1 MGFAAFSKPAGAVR
15 DEGYVPFSRAGGH
28 DPDPECSP
36 LPWIPVSAQ
45 GESAM
50 GDRDHAMQARKRSGA
65 ADRRPNAAG
74 IIENW
79 ADRRRDR
86 SGNHLYILICGF
98 ALMKRI
104 ATAFLLALLIISA
117 SLRLLVA
124 QDNTVQ
130 QSIEYRA
137 LRYAIPL
144 LPASKV
150 AVDRVGELR
159 VLNVFGKG
167 HHITVQGPGPIGP
180 WKDDP
185 RNVWNNGIP
194 WQDITAPWG
203 GPLHSR
209 YMPKTDDTR
218 RNNPYGDDGNSAS
231 IAWIWTYPRYVITV
245 SCWWEGDVR
254 QDVRPIAEAIHR
266 GFVEDGLAGESGNS
280 RAPNKEGVPDTEGTP
295 WKLVVGL
302 GAGAALAIGALAKA
316 MAAKA
321 AAAKTIA
328 ATAARKSAGNN
339 EKKEDPDR
347 AVGYILQLSTNQLT
361 LKTGAPAALAVTVWA
376 AKADGSHSL
385 AADAQIQ
392 LTPSINLV
400 GLRIEPSS
408 GTGRLQSTILW
419 GGGRAPSPSMTLM
432 VTATAGGG
440 TYSGSVSLALEI
452 AQIVYEF
459 EGGKSAIR
467 PDGKDSTVLKAKVVQ
482 DGAGTVNNEA
492 TAAVEFAKSNEWLD
506 TSDSVMWG
514 ATWKAITVQALD
526 PAGPDSRRQPP
537 SPVSI
542 TIRARCGETD
552 LSSSAP
558 VELLLKPELDV
569 DLRPDT
575 ITLIQ
580 GDATPVRF
588 HAIIANPGTE
598 KWDWKIALEKD
609 DFCTVGFKEPGTPGV
624 IDVTVTPPATSPDG
638 TSGAQVLTKMHIFAE
653 QSGVEPLERILPV
666 VLAREGLI
674 VRPRGR
680 DGEGRYVLRC
690 DMETRKE
697 IDFIVYVKDQNG
709 RLIASPEFVRKL
721 WFEDNCQEQQMRNLL
736 SVAKPEIKPDKPT
749 EEKGYTWTA
758 RSQDYVPGETGEEYN
773 IPMTVRVIGK
783 EDKPEFSSE
792 FVLALK
798 VMEPDIGSDDW
809 RKELEGC
816 YRAIR
821 FVPEPAKSK
830 LAEAIQKHAQTL
842 GHEGL
847 KLFRKKIWRIA
858 QDLILAEG
866 AEGYKDE
873 DKWAGRC
880 LFLAENIKWG
890 TDLVFT
896 AASSVA
902 FGPVGAIGAPM
913 LKSLIE
919 KILVVASE
927 RGFGEVDDWFW
938 ECVTDLEQ
946 TLDWASVMKQ
956 GALVAGGMITDPAV
970 LEKILGNSPKQK
982 AAAWGIYVGFQ
993 FASNMARGMSM
1004 CDAIKQT
1011 MRTVRDRLVVQFLI
1025 GRMNWAYKTPQAI
1038 KDAAARMTG
1047 NPPRMTEAD
1056 MIAIQSD
1063 PQLLRSLKT
1072 APANIQQGFLKTYR
1086 DTLITPHD
1094 AQLVAHVR
1102 TLPEYQGRIVRVETF
1117 STPGKSGSG
1126 VGADRD
1132 FRVTMQNPDGTWQ
1145 EVPSE
1150 LWKEGSNRIVNK
1162 LSGGRSLQQLNWRA
1176 TDRFDIEASPD
1187 YATQNG
1193 QISNITRVIRGKATL
1208 KDPKQFGNMW
1218 QQKMS
1223 GVEPGHNVPPLENV
1237 AQAQKACNTLSLVRS
1252 GYRQQ
1257 GYNVGNLTPQMQ
1269 KGMQIVQGANVTA
1282 TGDYNSVNQA
1292 LQNAG
1297 FKGGF
1302 SDFAN
1307 KVAGQFQALGMARKA

>member
-1 MGFAAFSKPAGAVR
+1 MGFAAFSKPAGAIR
-15 DEGYVPFSRAGGH
+15 DEGYVPFSATGGH
-28 DPDPECSP
+28 DPDPACS
-36 LPWIPVSAQ
+36 LLRGIPVSTQ
-45 GESAM
+45 GKRAM
-50 GDRDHAMQARKRSGA
+50 SDRDHPAHMHMRRIPARPILAALMLLAMATLAAAQVVRQHGNPATAALDPKLIGVLKKAATHVLREVRPLEWDPQDAARIADYGLTGRASGKHVFSLEHGSPYA
-65 ADRRPNAAG
+65 RPN
-74 IIENW
+74 NW
-79 ADRRRDR
+79 GNETISVELAPQDQVICPPQPEQLPAPGLLTTDR
-86 SGNHLYILICGF
+86 
-98 ALMKRI
+98 
-104 ATAFLLALLIISA
+104 
-117 SLRLLVA
+117 LVNPPGVPLPGK
-124 QDNTVQ
+124 QHERT
-130 QSIEYRA
+130 SIELVYAKYVVRIFYDIYFAPPGATEERA
-137 LRYAIPL
+137 LRLARVVHDGMVAEGIGKPCTGAA
-144 LPASKV
+144 PSTSGAPSK
-150 AVDRVGELR
+150 
-159 VLNVFGKG
+159 
-167 HHITVQGPGPIGP
+167 
-180 WKDDP
+180 
-185 RNVWNNGIP
+185 
-194 WQDITAPWG
+194 
-203 GPLHSR
+203 
-209 YMPKTDDTR
+209 
-218 RNNPYGDDGNSAS
+218 DG
-231 IAWIWTYPRYVITV
+231 V
-245 SCWWEGDVR
+245 
-254 QDVRPIAEAIHR
+254 
-266 GFVEDGLAGESGNS
+266 
-280 RAPNKEGVPDTEGTP
+280 PNKEGLP
-295 WKLVVGL
+295 WQTVVGL
-302 GAGAALAIGALAKA
+302 GAAAVLAIGALAKV

-321 AAAKTIA
+321 AAAKALA
-328 ATAARKSAGNN
+328 AKAADNKV
-339 EKKEDPDR
+339 EKEEPNR

-376 AKADGSHSL
+376 VQPDGSHSL

-392 LTPSINLV
+392 LTPSINLA

-408 GTGRLQSTILW
+408 GAGRLQSTIWW
-419 GGGRAPSPSMTLM
+419 GGGSAPSPSMALM
-432 VTATAGGG
+432 VTAAAGGG
-440 TYSGSVSLALEI
+440 SYSGSVYLTLEM

-467 PDGKDSTVLKAKVVQ
+467 PDGKDSTVLKARVVQ

-492 TAAVEFAKSNEWLD
+492 TATVKFVTSNEWLD
-506 TSDSVMWG
+506 TSDAVMWG
-514 ATWKAITVQALD
+514 TWKAITVQALN
-526 PAGPDSRRQPP
+526 PEGADSQRQPP
-537 SPVSI
+537 SPVALTI
-542 TIRARCGETD
+542 TARCGETD

-575 ITLIQ
+575 ITIIQ
-580 GDATPVRF
+580 GDATPVKF
-588 HAIIANPGTE
+588 HAIIANPGME
-598 KWDWKIALEKD
+598 KWNWKIALEKD
-609 DFCTVGFKEPGTPGV
+609 DFCTVGFKEPGMPGV
-624 IDVTVTPPATSPDG
+624 IDVTVIPPATSPDG

-666 VLAREGLI
+666 VLAREGLT

-690 DMETRKE
+690 DMETKKE

-709 RLIASPEFVRKL
+709 RLIASPEFARKL
-721 WFEDNCQEQQMRNLL
+721 WFEDDCQEPQMRNLL
-736 SVAKPEIKPDKPT
+736 SVAKPEIKPEKPT

-758 RSQDYVPGETGEEYN
+758 RSQDYVPGETGEEYS

-792 FVLALK
+792 FVLGLK

-809 RKELEGC
+809 RKELEAC

-830 LAEAIQKHAQTL
+830 LTEAIQKHAQTL

-866 AEGYKDE
+866 AEGYRNQAQWE
-873 DKWAGRC
+873 DRC
-880 LFLAENIKWG
+880 LYLAENLKWCS
-890 TDLVFT
+890 DLVFT
-896 AASSVA
+896 AASGAA
-902 FGPVGAIGAPM
+902 FGPVGVIGAPM

-919 KILVVASE
+919 NILVVGSE

-938 ECVTDLEQ
+938 ECVTEMEQ
-946 TLDWASVMKQ
+946 TLNWPSIMQQ
-956 GALVAGGMITDPAV
+956 GALVAGGMVTDPAV
-970 LEKILGNSPKQK
+970 LEKILGNSPSQK
-982 AAAWGIYVGFQ
+982 AAAWGIYVGYQ
-993 FASNMARGMSM
+993 FVSNRVRGLSM

-1011 MRTVRDRLVVQFLI
+1011 MRTVRDRLVVQFLM
-1025 GRMNWAYKTPQAI
+1025 GRMKWSFQTPRAI

-1094 AQLVAHVR
+1094 TDLIKYVR
-1102 TLPEYQGRIVRVETF
+1102 KQPGYEGRIVRVETF

-1132 FRVTMQNPDGTWQ
+1132 FRVTMQNPDGTWR
-1145 EVPSE
+1145 EVPSQ
-1150 LWKEGSNRIVNK
+1150 LWKEESNRIVSE
-1162 LSGGRSLQQLNWRA
+1162 LSGGRSLHQLNWRA

-1193 QISNITRVIRGKATL
+1193 QIANITRVIRGKTTL
-1208 KDPKQFGNMW
+1208 KDSKQFGNMW

-1223 GVEPGHNVPPLENV
+1223 GVELDEEGRLIAAPPLEGV
-1237 AQAQKACNTLSLVRS
+1237 AQAQKACSTLTAVRG
-1252 GYRQQ
+1252 GYQQQ

-1269 KGMQIVQGANVTA
+1269 KGIQIVQGADVTG

-1292 LQNAG
+1292 LQKAG
-1297 FKGGF
+1297 FKDGF
-1302 SDFAN
+1302 NEFAN
-1307 KVAGQFQALGMARKA
+1307 KVASQFQALGMARKG